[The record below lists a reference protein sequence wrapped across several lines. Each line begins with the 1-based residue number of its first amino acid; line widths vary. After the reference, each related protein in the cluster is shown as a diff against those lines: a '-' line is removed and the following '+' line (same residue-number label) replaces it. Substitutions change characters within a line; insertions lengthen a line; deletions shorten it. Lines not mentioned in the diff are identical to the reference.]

1 MRNSHSADL
10 TRPIATHRP
19 GWLQR
24 GADSWVLFTRALDAL
39 QPLAALL
46 ARLYVGQA
54 FFLSGLTKLRDWD
67 ITVSLFTD
75 EYKVPLLSPAV
86 AAAAG
91 TAGELVLP
99 VLLVLGLAGRFSAL
113 GLFVVNAVAV
123 ISLSEIAPAAL
134 QQHVFWGSLLAAL
147 AIYGPGRWSLDRFFA
162 PRLNGPGN

>member
-1 MRNSHSADL
+1 MTTTTTSSLQKLLGLGQRFSA
-10 TRPIATHRP
+10 
-19 GWLQR
+19 
-24 GADSWVLFTRALDAL
+24 ALDLL
-39 QPLAALL
+39 QPAAALA
-46 ARLYVGQA
+46 ARLYVGQV

-75 EYKVPLLSPAV
+75 EYRVPLLSPAL
-86 AAAAG
+86 AALLG

-134 QQHVFWGSLLAAL
+134 QQHIFWGALLAGL
-147 AIYGPGRWSLDRFFA
+147 AIYGPGTWSLDRWLA
-162 PRLNGPGN
+162 PRLLRG